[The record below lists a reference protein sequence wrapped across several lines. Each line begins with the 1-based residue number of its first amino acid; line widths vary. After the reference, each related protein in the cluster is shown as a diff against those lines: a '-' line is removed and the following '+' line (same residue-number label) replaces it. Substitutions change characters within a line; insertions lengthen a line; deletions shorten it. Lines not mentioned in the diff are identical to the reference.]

1 MRLNLKVVAHGVDWV
16 VVAFWLTFYYA
27 LLLPSPYDCQCDA
40 LFQVSHEHI
49 QAFQWIL
56 DTFDWTLPFVAYWTV
71 LRTFWCWSYLSQGC
85 FLKVLLVIK
94 SLWLVWL
101 TIMRGSFN
109 FLNHP
114 LSTLSWCEWIAFG
127 GLVLW
132 LPAVVLT
139 LCLRRRMGRMLKT
152 EEVPTVDTRLDERD
166 AD

>member
-1 MRLNLKVVAHGVDWV
+1 MRARLRVFARWVDWV
-16 VVAFWLTFYYA
+16 VVAFWLTVYYA
-27 LLLPSPYDCQCDA
+27 LLLPAPYDCQCDA

-49 QAFQWIL
+49 QAFRWAI
-56 DTFDWTLPFVAYWTV
+56 DTFDWTLPFVSYWTV
-71 LRTFWCWSYLSQGC
+71 LRTCWCWSYLSQGC

-109 FLNHP
+109 FLDHP

-132 LPAVVLT
+132 LPAVFLT
-139 LCLRRRMGRMLKT
+139 LYLRRRWMRVSEPDVT
-152 EEVPTVDTRLDERD
+152 AAEDVSQD
-166 AD
+166 

>member
-1 MRLNLKVVAHGVDWV
+1 MRLNLRVVAHGVDWV
-16 VVAFWLTFYYA
+16 VVAFWLTCYYA

-40 LFQVSHEHI
+40 LFQVSREHI
-49 QAFQWIL
+49 MAFWWIS
-56 DTFDWTLPFVAYWTV
+56 DTIDWTLPFVSYWTV
-71 LRTFWCWSYLSQGC
+71 LRTCWCWSYLSQGC
-85 FLKVLLVIK
+85 FLKVLLVLK

-109 FLNHP
+109 FLDH
-114 LSTLSWCEWIAFG
+114 LSTLSWGEWIAFG

-139 LCLRRRMGRMLKT
+139 LCLRRRRGRMLKT
-152 EEVPTVDTRLDERD
+152 EEAPTVDARLDERE

>member
-1 MRLNLKVVAHGVDWV
+1 MRTRLSVFAHWVDWV

-49 QAFQWIL
+49 QVFRWAI
-56 DTFDWTLPFVAYWTV
+56 DTFDWTLPFVSYWTV
-71 LRTFWCWSYLSQGC
+71 LRTCWCWSYLSQGC

-109 FLNHP
+109 FLDHP

-132 LPAVVLT
+132 LPAVFLT
-139 LCLRRRMGRMLKT
+139 LYLRRRWMRVSESDVT
-152 EEVPTVDTRLDERD
+152 AAEDVSQD
-166 AD
+166 